1 MPTPL
6 AAICVAAGRSLR
18 MGHDKLWID
27 LYGRPVWRWS
37 LDTLAGL
44 PGMGPIALV
53 VPEDGLERFRDGLT
67 APLADRCTLVPGGEE
82 RPQSVLAG
90 VTALLASGVAPDTM
104 ALVHDAAR
112 PGVSAELA
120 MATVVAARGAG
131 AAIPALPVAD
141 TLWRV
146 VDGRGMGIVERTGLS
161 GAQTPQAAPL
171 ELLRDAIGAAL
182 ARDEQP
188 TDEAAALQSHGVAV
202 VTVPGDQANRKLTD
216 PGDEEIVRAV
226 LRARLVPGI
235 AESPTT
241 PRSRSA
247 IGFDA
252 HRLAAGRPLR
262 LAGVEWPDEPQ
273 GLEGH
278 SDGDAALH
286 AIIDALLGAA
296 RVGDIGTVFPAGGT
310 PEGADSAEL
319 LRDAVGR
326 VREAGW
332 TPVGIDVVIVAA
344 RPTVAGRRTEIE
356 ARVADLVGVQ
366 PDAVSVRA
374 TTSDGLGFAGSEGI
388 AAWAGATVE
397 RHR

>member
-1 MPTPL
+1 
-6 AAICVAAGRSLR
+6 
-18 MGHDKLWID
+18 
-27 LYGRPVWRWS
+27 
-37 LDTLAGL
+37 
-44 PGMGPIALV
+44 
-53 VPEDGLERFRDGLT
+53 
-67 APLADRCTLVPGGEE
+67 
-82 RPQSVLAG
+82 VLAG

-146 VDGRGMGIVERTGLS
+146 VDGRGMGVVERTGLA

-216 PGDEEIVRAV
+216 PGDEEVVRAV

-235 AESPTT
+235 GEPATT
-241 PRSRSA
+241 VGARTA

-252 HRLAAGRPLR
+252 HRLVPGRPLQ
-262 LAGVEWPDEPQ
+262 LAGLDWPGETH
-273 GLEGH
+273 GLDGH
-278 SDGDAALH
+278 SDGDAAFH
-286 AIIDALLGAA
+286 AVIDALLGAA
-296 RVGDIGTVFPAGGT
+296 RVGDIGTVFPAGAT
-310 PEGADSAEL
+310 PAGADSSEL
-319 LRDAVGR
+319 LRDAVQR
-326 VREAGW
+326 VRDAGL
-332 TPVGIDVVIVAA
+332 TPAGIDLVIVAA
-344 RPTVAGRRTEIE
+344 RPPIAARRAEIE
-356 ARVADLVGVQ
+356 GRIAELTGL
-366 PDAVSVRA
+366 PPEAVSVRG

-388 AAWAGATVE
+388 AAWASATLE